1 MRDRQ
6 KAEWGAVAPGWQ
18 RNRERM
24 TGPASV
30 ITERMVAASGVRPGD
45 KVLDLAC
52 GVGDPAFTLAEAVG
66 PSGRVLGLDLSP
78 EMVVAASSW
87 AGQQGVENVEFRTI
101 ESELDLG
108 VPAESFD
115 VATCRLGLQFMPD
128 PVAALQEVRA
138 ALKPGGQLA
147 ASVWGAPERNP
158 NFTVPMEIIGRHAD
172 LPPEPGGSP
181 GIFALS
187 DPDDLE
193 VILNTAGFNDVRTE
207 VFRTPVV
214 QAKNPESFWYGI
226 STIAGPLVARLAT
239 LAEEQRREIREDA
252 VETLGR
258 MFPEGPVEFDGE
270 AIVASGIKAP

>member
-30 ITERMVAASGVRPGD
+30 ITEKLVAASGVRPGD

-52 GVGDPAFTLAEAVG
+52 GVGDPAFTLAETVG

-78 EMVVAASSW
+78 EMVAAASSW

-115 VATCRLGLQFMPD
+115 VATCRLGLQFMTD

-138 ALKPGGQLA
+138 VLKPGGRLA

-193 VILNTAGFNDVRTE
+193 VILNTAGFNDVWTE

-214 QAKNPESFWYGI
+214 QAKNPENFWYGI
-226 STIAGPLVARLAT
+226 STIAGPLVARLAALT
-239 LAEEQRREIREDA
+239 EEQRREIREDA
-252 VETLGR
+252 VETLGK

-270 AIVASGIKAP
+270 AIVVSGNAP